1 MITCEI
7 ANGGGVTA
15 LLPQQRFC
23 PLAQKSR
30 ARPIRTIGD
39 ERRVSAKDSIGLRV
53 AQDEPFNEF
62 PRRRVADRSLYRGRL
77 VCLALA
83 REIDRIPYRREIAR
97 ERRSVSALGRQV
109 AGRRRLALNNRDMLC
124 IPGFL
129 ERGVAVVPHPGR
141 FVRLVSLLRLAAG
154 PRNSVSRRCGE
165 HSQDQETRQRT

>member
-39 ERRVSAKDSIGLRV
+39 ERRVSAEDSISLRV

-62 PRRRVADRSLYRGRL
+62 PRRRVADRFLYRGRL

-97 ERRSVSALGRQV
+97 ERRSVRALWRRV
-109 AGRRRLALNNRDMLC
+109 AGPRRLALSNRDMLC
-124 IPGFL
+124 MPGFR

-141 FVRLVSLLRLAAG
+141 FMRLAGLPRLAAG
-154 PRNSVSRRCGE
+154 PRNSVGRTCGE
-165 HSQDQETRQRT
+165 HSQDQDTRQRT

>member
-1 MITCEI
+1 MVLAREQVVEQLKCFRFGSLRQFIRPPGLANQACCTVAVALGEQDPRERKAALGARRMITCEI

-53 AQDEPFNEF
+53 AQDEPFNEL

-97 ERRSVSALGRQV
+97 ERRSVRALGRHV
-109 AGRRRLALNNRDMLC
+109 A
-124 IPGFL
+124 
-129 ERGVAVVPHPGR
+129 
-141 FVRLVSLLRLAAG
+141 
-154 PRNSVSRRCGE
+154 
-165 HSQDQETRQRT
+165 